1 MARPS
6 LLVLGRREVQ
16 QLLDLDELIDA
27 LAPGFV
33 DLSEGRVSVPPHAV
47 AFAGERGLLVDKP
60 GYAAGMLGTKLITL
74 FAGNAGSELPT
85 IQAVIVLFDPDN
97 GAPIALLDGNRI
109 TAARTAACSALAT
122 RVLAR
127 EDAAVLAV
135 LGAGVQARAHLEAI
149 PRVRAIGEIRV
160 ASRTSAHAAALADA
174 FGAKAV
180 GSFEEAVRGADV
192 ICACTDAP
200 APVIERPWLA
210 PGTHVNSV
218 GVSAGGPELDEA
230 TMRAGVLVV
239 ESRKALAPY
248 PAGAHELAG
257 IEPEAVAELG
267 EVIAGRHPGRR
278 SADEITVYKS
288 VGHAMEDA
296 VAAGLVYRRAK
307 AGNVGVELDLWAGD
321 G

>member
-1 MARPS
+1 MKKGFPS
-6 LLVLGRREVQ
+6 VWWTH
-16 QLLDLDELIDA
+16 A
-27 LAPGFV
+27 APTF
-33 DLSEGRVSVPPHAV
+33 SSTSWPA
-47 AFAGERGLLVDKP
+47 
-60 GYAAGMLGTKLITL
+60 ITI
-74 FAGNAGSELPT
+74 FPGNAASELPS

-97 GAPIALLDGNRI
+97 GAPLALLDGNHI
-109 TAARTAACSALAT
+109 TAARTAASSALAT
-122 RVLAR
+122 RLLAR
-127 EDAAVLAV
+127 PDAAVLAV
-135 LGAGVQARAHLEAI
+135 LGAGVQGRAHLVAI

-160 ASRTSAHAAALADA
+160 ASRTYAHAAGLADE

-180 GSFEEAVRGADV
+180 GSFEDAVRGADV

-200 APVIERPWLA
+200 TPVLERDWLA
-210 PGTHVNSV
+210 PGAHVNSV
-218 GVSAGGPELDEA
+218 GVSSGGPELDDA
-230 TMRAGVLVV
+230 TMRAGMVVV

-257 IEPEAVAELG
+257 MEPEAVAELG

-278 SADEITVYKS
+278 SAEEITVYKS

-307 AGNVGVELDLWAGD
+307 AGNVGVEFDLWAGD

>member
-1 MARPS
+1 MAPPP
-6 LLVLGRREVQ
+6 LLVLGQREVQ

-27 LAPGFV
+27 LGPGFV
-33 DLSEGRVSVPPHAV
+33 EVSEGRVSVPPHSV
-47 AFAGERGLLVDKP
+47 TSAGDRGLLVDKP
-60 GYAAGMLGTKLITL
+60 GWAAGVLGTKLITI
-74 FAGNAGSELPT
+74 FAGNAGFELPT

-97 GAPIALLDGNRI
+97 GAPVALLDGNHI

-122 RVLAR
+122 RLLAR
-127 EDAAVLAV
+127 HDAAVLAI

-149 PRVRAIGEIRV
+149 PRVRDIGEVRV
-160 ASRTSAHAAALADA
+160 ASRTYAHAAGLAGE

-200 APVIERPWLA
+200 TPVVERAWLA
-210 PGTHVNSV
+210 PGAHVNSV
-218 GVSAGGPELDEA
+218 GVSRGGPELDDA
-230 TMRAGVLVV
+230 TIRAGVLVV

-278 SADEITVYKS
+278 FAGEITVYKS

-296 VAAGLVYRRAK
+296 VAAGLVYRRAR
-307 AGNVGVELDLWAGD
+307 ARNVGVELDLWAGD

>member
-1 MARPS
+1 MARPP
-6 LLVLGRREVQ
+6 LLVLGQREVQ

-27 LAPGFV
+27 LEPGFV
-33 DLSEGRVSVPPHAV
+33 DLSEGRVSVPHPMPAY
-47 AFAGERGLLVDKP
+47 AGDRGLLLDKP
-60 GYAAGMLGTKLITL
+60 GYAVGVLGTKLITF
-74 FAGNAGSELPT
+74 FAGNVGSELPS
-85 IQAVIVLFDPDN
+85 IQAVIVLFDADN
-97 GAPIALLDGNRI
+97 GAPLALLDGNHI
-109 TAARTAACSALAT
+109 TAARTAASTAVAT
-122 RVLAR
+122 RLLAR
-127 EDAAVLAV
+127 HDAAVLAV

-149 PRVRAIGEIRV
+149 PRVRAIGEVRV
-160 ASRTSAHAAALADA
+160 ASRTYAHAAALADE

-180 GSFEEAVRGADV
+180 GSFEEAVRGSDV

-200 APVIERPWLA
+200 TPVVERAWLA
-210 PGTHVNSV
+210 PGAHVNSV
-218 GVSAGGPELDEA
+218 GVSRGGPELDDA

-239 ESRKALAPY
+239 ESRAALAPY
-248 PAGAHELAG
+248 PGGAHELAG